1 MQKIRLIKFPRKYL
15 LFEVIRNPFDVNLK
29 HFNGIEINFSV
40 IGLRLAT
47 ENPTVMSMTQPL
59 D

>member
-1 MQKIRLIKFPRKYL
+1 MQKIRLIKFPWKYL
-15 LFEVIRNPFDVNLK
+15 LFEVIRRAFDVNLK

-47 ENPTVMSMTQPL
+47 ENPTAMSMTQPL